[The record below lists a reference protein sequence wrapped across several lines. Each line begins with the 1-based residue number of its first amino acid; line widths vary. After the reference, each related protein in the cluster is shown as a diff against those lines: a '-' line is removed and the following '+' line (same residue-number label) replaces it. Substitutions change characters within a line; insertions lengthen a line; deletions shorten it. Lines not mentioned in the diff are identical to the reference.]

1 MISEPWMDFYKKQL
15 TLSHVSLRD
24 IPVLAFQKMVKQ
36 RKGNSHW
43 EKLKLISHFYF
54 FKLFLGQFE
63 GLGTEGITPAE
74 IALLLT

>member
-1 MISEPWMDFYKKQL
+1 MSEPWMDFYKKQL
-15 TLSHVSLRD
+15 TLSHVLRD

-36 RKGNSHW
+36 RKGNSHR
-43 EKLKLISHFYF
+43 EKLKLISHFYV